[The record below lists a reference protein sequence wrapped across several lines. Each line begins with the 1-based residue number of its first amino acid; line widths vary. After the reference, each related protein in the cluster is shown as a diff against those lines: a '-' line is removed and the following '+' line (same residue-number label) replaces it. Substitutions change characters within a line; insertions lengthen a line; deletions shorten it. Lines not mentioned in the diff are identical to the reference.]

1 MIDRNPLRDEVYR
14 RILDS
19 IQRGDPGPGTRL
31 KDTALAAGL
40 GVSRTPVREALIRL
54 ARDGVLE
61 ADMGRGFRVPPLD
74 ARELSDTG
82 EIIGVLETLALES
95 SPDFAPEHLDR
106 LAEVDRA
113 LEQTRGDAVRCAGLE
128 DEWHRVLLERCPNR
142 HLLDYITT
150 LRQIS
155 RRYLIAYLRDSA
167 RIALSTLPHQKIIEA
182 LQRRER
188 ELALRLL
195 AQHWTRGIEELQGWL
210 NRNKPNT
217 DVKVAA
223 R

>member
-1 MIDRNPLRDEVYR
+1 VIDRNPLRDEVYR

-19 IQRGDPGPGTRL
+19 IQRGDPSPGSRL
-31 KDTALAAGL
+31 KDTALAAEL

-74 ARELSDTG
+74 AREIAETG
-82 EIIGVLETLALES
+82 QIIGVLEALALDS
-95 SPDFAPEHLDR
+95 SPEFSIEHLDR
-106 LAEVDRA
+106 LAEVDRR
-113 LEQTRGDAVRCAGLE
+113 LEQTRGDAARCADLE
-128 DEWHRVLLERCPNR
+128 DEWHRALLDQCPNR
-142 HLLDYITT
+142 HLLDHIAT
-150 LRQIS
+150 LKQIS

-182 LQRRER
+182 LRQHDRRA
-188 ELALRLL
+188 ALSLL
-195 AQHWTRGIEELQGWL
+195 DHHWRRGIDELQGWL
-210 NRNKPNT
+210 TRT
-217 DVKVAA
+217 ASDSGTKVAA